1 MKNQGMGNP
10 LAITAATTVV
20 NSKEGQKAIGQ
31 GVNAVKV
38 ILLGLGVIAGLR
50 YANSQYKKLRASNF
64 ARNNA
69 GNPNLTAAAIIYE
82 SFTRIGFPESS
93 LLSMLISSINISTDE
108 AALNDIATKV
118 SNIKA
123 VSHAYYVLFDRN
135 LFTDVR
141 KGLDT
146 AELKRFWGIISSNS
160 KNENVTTLY
169 PIGSTLYCADKNG
182 ITVNQ
187 AVKENGAW
195 KGTGVFYDKL
205 KFREEVGK
213 VIAHGVYTYK
223 DKRKENYKTKENY
236 YIIEAYFWSLPFTRT
251 GVVVQHQVTNEKK

>member
-31 GVNAVKV
+31 GVNAVKIV
-38 ILLGLGVIAGLR
+38 FLVLGVVAGLR
-50 YANSQYKKLRASNF
+50 YANNQYKKLRASNF

-82 SFTRIGFPESS
+82 SFTRIGFPASS

-123 VSHAYYVLFDRN
+123 VSHAYYILFDRS

-187 AVKENGAW
+187 AAKENGKW
-195 KGTGVFYDKL
+195 KGTGHFYDKL
-205 KFREEVGK
+205 KFRENVGEDNCARSTP
-213 VIAHGVYTYK
+213 IQ
-223 DKRKENYKTKENY
+223 R
-236 YIIEAYFWSLPFTRT
+236 
-251 GVVVQHQVTNEKK
+251 